1 MEPVVV
7 VGGGISGV
15 ACARTLA
22 AAGLPVTVLD
32 RGRRLGGRMAS
43 RHIEGRPVDTG
54 ASYFTVGDSAFATV
68 AQDWE
73 RRGLAHR
80 WTDTFSVL
88 RSGAPPTSKSG
99 PVRWGTAGGM
109 RSLVEDLATGLDV
122 RRSEVR
128 AVDGSDGTLRV
139 DGAAAAAVVLA
150 MPDAQ
155 ARRLLGVGLDAE
167 SAALTR
173 GSDPVLALVAWWD
186 ERGWDLDGGFVDADE
201 HLAWVAD
208 DGRRRGD
215 GAPVLV
221 AHSTP
226 AFAAR
231 HLEDPDAAGP
241 AMTAALCRLLGLD
254 PPLGTLVHRW
264 SLAKPTGER
273 EEPFLFSGQLLGV
286 CGDGWGGRSKVEGA
300 YLSGLAL
307 GEALVGR
314 LG

>member
-32 RGRRLGGRMAS
+32 RGRRIGGRMAS
-43 RHIEGRPVDTG
+43 RRIEDRPVDTG
-54 ASYFTVGDSAFATV
+54 ASYFTVGDPGFEAV
-68 AQDWE
+68 AEDWR

-80 WTDTFSVL
+80 WTDTFTVL
-88 RSGAPPTSKSG
+88 RPGEPPTAKRG
-99 PVRWGTAGGM
+99 PERWGTRGGM

-122 RRSEVR
+122 RRGEV
-128 AVDGSDGTLRV
+128 AHVDRDGGTLRV
-139 DGAAAAAVVLA
+139 DGTEASAVVLA

-155 ARRLLGVGLDAE
+155 ARRLLRPGLGEE
-167 SAALTR
+167 SAVLTR
-173 GSDPVLALVAWWD
+173 GSDPVLALVAWWA
-186 ERGWDLDGGFVDADE
+186 ERRWDLDGAFVDDDE

-226 AFAAR
+226 GFAAA
-231 HLEDPDAAGP
+231 HLEDPQAAGP

-254 PPLGTLVHRW
+254 APLGTVVHRW
-264 SLAKPTGER
+264 SLAKPTGAR
-273 EEPFLFSGQLLGV
+273 EEPFLLSERLLGA
-286 CGDGWGGRSKVEGA
+286 CGDGWGPRPKVEGA
-300 YLSGLAL
+300 YLSGVAL
-307 GEALVGR
+307 GEALVAR
-314 LG
+314 LR